1 MTSFLSVISSYKEH
15 EIDLMKLF
23 YWLGYLLMKLSYL
36 KLSIFLVLESDRPDP
51 KLNKAEIKYVPE
63 QM

>member
-1 MTSFLSVISSYKEH
+1 MEY
-15 EIDLMKLF
+15 EIDLKELF
-23 YWLGYLLMKLSYL
+23 LLDYVIIKISYFTL
-36 KLSIFLVLESDRPDP
+36 MMFLVLESDRPDP

>member
-1 MTSFLSVISSYKEH
+1 MTSFPSVISLYMEH
-15 EIDLMKLF
+15 EIDF
-23 YWLGYLLMKLSYL
+23 SYL
-36 KLSIFLVLESDRPDP
+36 SIKPSNFTLSIFLVLESDRPDP

>member
-1 MTSFLSVISSYKEH
+1 MTSFPSVISLYMEH
-15 EIDLMKLF
+15 EIDLMELF
-23 YWLGYLLMKLSYL
+23 WLSYFSI
-36 KLSIFLVLESDRPDP
+36 KPSNFTLSIFLVLESDRPDP